1 MAERPE
7 FDEFVAV
14 RSPALLRTAY
24 LLTGNWATAED
35 LLQTSLTSCWRGWSR
50 IQGSPEA
57 YVQTAILRTYLSW
70 TRRLWTRE
78 TPTEVLPDA
87 SRLDASTEVDERDL
101 VWSALARLPRRQR
114 AVVVLRYYLDLTEDE
129 TARLLGVTVGT
140 VKSQNSKALATLRID
155 SSLRP
160 SLDEVR

>member
-1 MAERPE
+1 VADRPE

-24 LLTGNWATAED
+24 LLTGNWASAED
-35 LLQTSLTSCWRGWSR
+35 LLQTALTKCWRGWAR
-50 IQGSPEA
+50 VTGNPEP
-57 YVQTAILRTYLSW
+57 YVQTAILNTYLSW
-70 TRRLWTRE
+70 SRRLWNRE
-78 TPTEVLPDA
+78 TPTDVLPDTA
-87 SRLDASTEVDERDL
+87 HDAGSGDVDEREL
-101 VWSALARLPRRQR
+101 VWAALARLPRRQR
-114 AVVVLRYYLDLTEDE
+114 AVVVLRYYLDLSETE

-140 VKSQNSKALATLRID
+140 VKSQNSKALATLRVD